1 MPEQLDFSIETLGQA
16 TLPNPLKRFGPMTHV
31 LDSTRLPYR
40 PHFELGEPGAAESAR
55 LGFEVAGPREKLY
68 FQPESVKAAIV
79 TCGGLCPGLNAVI
92 RSIVHQL
99 YYRYEVKSIIGIR
112 NGYNGFSD
120 EWRTPKYLTPEMVH
134 SIHTQGGTIL
144 GSSRG
149 TPPTEQIVARL
160 QQLGINILF
169 VIGGDG
175 TMRGAAAI
183 WKEVKRI
190 GLDLAVVGVPKTID
204 NDIPFVRRSFGFETA
219 VGFATQTIHAAH
231 TEAECAPYGIG
242 LVKLMGRH
250 SGYITASA
258 ALASGHANFCLVPE
272 VPFKL
277 EGPTGLC
284 RIVEKRL
291 RSKGHAVIVV
301 SEGAGQEF
309 FDESQRSR
317 DKSGNLGFVD
327 IGQYLRDEL
336 KAYFKK
342 ESSIEPTIKYI
353 DPSYI
358 IRASP
363 ANAADQLFCS
373 RLAQNA
379 VHAAM
384 AGKSG
389 LLIGYWHGQM
399 THVPIQALQGQSQSI
414 NETGELWFNI
424 LENTRQPRRIG
435 D

>member
-1 MPEQLDFSIETLGQA
+1 MSEKLDFTIESLGEA
-16 TLPNPLKRFGPMTHV
+16 TRPNPLKRFGPVTHV

-40 PHFELGEPGAAESAR
+40 PHYEVDAGVSKASQQ

-68 FQPESVKAAIV
+68 FKPESVKAAIV

-99 YYRYEVKSIIGIR
+99 HYRYGVSSIIGIR
-112 NGYNGFSD
+112 NGYNGFGD
-120 EWRTPKYLTPEMVH
+120 EGKTPKYLTPETVH
-134 SIHTQGGTIL
+134 SIHTQGGTVL

-160 QQLGINILF
+160 QQLGINVLF
-169 VIGGDG
+169 VVGGDG
-175 TMRGAAAI
+175 TMRGADAI
-183 WKEVKRI
+183 WQEVKRI

-204 NDIPFVRRSFGFETA
+204 NDIPYVRRSFGFETA

-231 TEAECAPYGIG
+231 TEAECAPNGIG

-250 SGYITASA
+250 SGYIAASA

-272 VPFKL
+272 VPFLL
-277 EGPTGLC
+277 EGKTGLC
-284 RIVEKRL
+284 RIVEERL
-291 RSKGHAVIVV
+291 RNKGHAVIVV
-301 SEGAGQEF
+301 SEGSGQEF
-309 FDESQRSR
+309 FDESERSR

-327 IGQYLRDEL
+327 IGQYLRDQL
-336 KAYFKK
+336 KAYFKR

-389 LLIGYWHGQM
+389 MLIGYWHGQM
-399 THVPIQALQGQSQSI
+399 THVPIKALHGQSQSI
-414 NETGELWFNI
+414 NEAGELWFNI
-424 LENTRQPRRIG
+424 LENTRQPRKIG
-435 D
+435 A